1 MQVEVAAPKYMLV
14 ESESQDPLRTVE
26 APIPL
31 SAVRLVYPLR
41 HQETG
46 ILQDVVIKEL
56 KRTSASQRRKGLD
69 GRYIADTDPPISI
82 PWPTREGKEEE
93 LPEHDIDTLR
103 IEVEEKTWLPTLET
117 PPMPPSVI
125 DELRNKYSIFRD
137 RHDESWVRAREER
150 AAERERAASV
160 REVMMLTPLEELR
173 RLKKLEKSNMIEKPL
188 NHKILM
194 RIGEL
199 MAQNKAPL
207 ARVSEGPRMAR
218 DGKGRS
224 FAM

>member
-1 MQVEVAAPKYMLV
+1 MLA
-14 ESESQDPLRTVE
+14 ESENQDPLRTVE

-56 KRTSASQRRKGLD
+56 KRTSVSQRRKGLD
-69 GRYIADTDPPISI
+69 ERCIADTDPPISI
-82 PWPTREGKEEE
+82 PWPTRGGKEE

-103 IEVEEKTWLPTLET
+103 IEVEEKTWTPSLDT

-125 DELRNKYSIFRD
+125 DELRNKYSRFRD
-137 RHDESWVRAREER
+137 RHDESWVKAREER
-150 AAERERAASV
+150 AAEREKAASV

-173 RLKKLEKSNMIEKPL
+173 RLKKLEKSHMIEKPL
-188 NHKILM
+188 NHEILM

-199 MAQNKAPL
+199 MAQNKGRF